1 MSNVPIKVTYTDL
14 ADLKGQVLNLASAF
28 DNADGASITPTR
40 TATTAGVGQFLSQLG
55 DALDQFTASWRLWL
69 DTAGDDASILGSS
82 IGQAAID
89 FSALDAAGSDLTVT
103 LS

>member
-1 MSNVPIKVTYTDL
+1 MSNDPIKVTYTDL

-40 TATTAGVGQFLSQLG
+40 TATGSPSTTTPPGTA
-55 DALDQFTASWRLWL
+55 WR
-69 DTAGDDASILGSS
+69 TRAGRIR
-82 IGQAAID
+82 AIRFD
-89 FSALDAAGSDLTVT
+89 FSALDSAGSDLTVT